1 MDLSSFYSTSTIAI
15 AVIVAICA
23 AATAIGFAML
33 GTRFLESIAR
43 QPELTPVLQV
53 KMFIVAGLLDAVPM
67 IGIGISLLLLFAN
80 PFATELLKHVK

>member
-1 MDLSSFYSTSTIAI
+1 MDLSSFYSTSTIAVTAIVI
-15 AVIVAICA
+15 ACA
-23 AATAIGFAML
+23 VATAAGFTVL
-33 GTRFLESIAR
+33 GCRLLDSITR

-80 PFATELLKHVK
+80 PFATELLKHIK